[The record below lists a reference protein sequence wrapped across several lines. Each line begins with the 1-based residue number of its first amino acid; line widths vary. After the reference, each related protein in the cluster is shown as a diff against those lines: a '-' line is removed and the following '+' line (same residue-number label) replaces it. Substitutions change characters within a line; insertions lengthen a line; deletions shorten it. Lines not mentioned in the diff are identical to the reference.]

1 MMRLLGSY
9 FFWAYERGSV
19 QYDVMV
25 TLILLFLFV
34 GPRFIDF
41 KDKPVPAVPIRAS
54 EVLVKNAANG
64 DLRYEVR
71 AEDLGDASGDA
82 DLRKALLR
90 VIQPISGDVTIQGYQ
105 PVVDTKGKI
114 VAYDATVK
122 R

>member
-9 FFWAYERGSV
+9 IFWSYERGSV

-25 TLILLFLFV
+25 TAILLFIFV

-41 KDKPVPAVPIRAS
+41 KDKPVSTVPIRAS

-71 AEDLGDASGDA
+71 AEDLGGVTADGDV
-82 DLRKALLR
+82 RKALLR
-90 VIQPISGDVTIQGYQ
+90 VIVPISGDVTIEGYQ